1 MADAHRA
8 LPSPERTPAQLID
21 LAAYRRRFTELNRDA
36 TLNAEWDGLLAAVKE
51 AWCWRDP
58 DSLAALEAR
67 VARLR
72 AGVLQDWGY
81 PVRKG

>member
-1 MADAHRA
+1 MADAHPA
-8 LPSPERTPAQLID
+8 LPCTERTPAQLID
-21 LAAYRRRFTELNRDA
+21 LAAYRRCSTELNQDT
-36 TLNAEWDGLLAAVKE
+36 TLNAEWDGLLAAAKE

-72 AGVLQDWGY
+72 PGVLEDWGY
-81 PVRKG
+81 PARKG